1 MLVMVRLSQASD
13 DTTEATWPR
22 HDVDVESCWRRCC
35 RGDLAAT
42 WYRCQVMLIT
52 VLLSQAGDSIAEATW
67 PWRDVYVSHAGDG
80 AAESC
85 WQRHYR
91 GDLATLRCKY

>member
-1 MLVMVRLSQASD
+1 
-13 DTTEATWPR
+13 
-22 HDVDVESCWRRCC
+22 
-35 RGDLAAT
+35 
-42 WYRCQVMLIT
+42 MLIT

-91 GDLATLRCKY
+91 GDLATLRCRY